1 MIGGKVR
8 KAGVLERADRREQM
22 PFLPFIWESRGSNCA
37 LFELQQESFSDFDMI
52 QQRSKTLYK

>member
-1 MIGGKVR
+1 MR

-52 QQRSKTLYK
+52 QWRSKTLYK